1 MSFVK
6 RYSSVR
12 QAEAVFTGNTLCLA
26 PLSATTGDIAG
37 SGAVFASLDTS
48 LQVSGFPV
56 GTTLDYR
63 LNSSSALLNLPEGV
77 TVAYA
82 ELVWGGLYRSA
93 SADISALTDNA
104 VNFTTPAGTFTVTG
118 DPVTRNNLLLPAEQ
132 ITVGFYTR
140 SAIVTDFVKNGGS
153 GTYSVGAVPALLAN
167 PSSLAADTNHAGW
180 TLCVIYENS
189 SLPLRSINLWCGAVA
204 VSLNAGS
211 TDLTITGFLT
221 PSSSPS
227 GKLFVS
233 AQEGDAVLSG
243 DRLLFGANQAS
254 LQNLSGPN
262 NPATNFFASQIN
274 DSDGLLDQ
282 SGSNGNLNA
291 LPFAGRNTPA
301 CRQGWDIT
309 AVDVSDKLSSGQTS
323 SLVRLTTNG
332 DLYVVNALAL
342 RIESEGAVLSVEK
355 SVDKDYAFVGEERTY
370 TVNISNGGTSGAFNC
385 VLEDPLPA
393 GLSLVDGS
401 VTIDTVPVVGGFPL
415 SLPDIPSQGSVTVTY
430 RAKINALPVINP
442 VPNTAVAEY
451 DFSPF
456 PGIVVSAEAQ
466 SEEVSVEIISPLLT
480 VIKAVDKTFAQSG
493 ETLLYTFTVF
503 NGGNIALS
511 DVVFTDEIPTGTTFE
526 TGSVTVGGASRP
538 VSFPP
543 DGINLGTLAPGDTV
557 GLSFKVKV
565 N

>member
-1 MSFVK
+1 M
-6 RYSSVR
+6 
-12 QAEAVFTGNTLCLA
+12 
-26 PLSATTGDIAG
+26 
-37 SGAVFASLDTS
+37 
-48 LQVSGFPV
+48 
-56 GTTLDYR
+56 
-63 LNSSSALLNLPEGV
+63 
-77 TVAYA
+77 
-82 ELVWGGLYRSA
+82 
-93 SADISALTDNA
+93 
-104 VNFTTPAGTFTVTG
+104 
-118 DPVTRNNLLLPAEQ
+118 
-132 ITVGFYTR
+132 
-140 SAIVTDFVKNGGS
+140 
-153 GTYSVGAVPALLAN
+153 
-167 PSSLAADTNHAGW
+167 
-180 TLCVIYENS
+180 
-189 SLPLRSINLWCGAVA
+189 
-204 VSLNAGS
+204 
-211 TDLTITGFLT
+211 
-221 PSSSPS
+221 
-227 GKLFVS
+227 
-233 AQEGDAVLSG
+233 
-243 DRLLFGANQAS
+243 
-254 LQNLSGPN
+254 
-262 NPATNFFASQIN
+262 
-274 DSDGLLDQ
+274 
-282 SGSNGNLNA
+282 
-291 LPFAGRNTPA
+291 
-301 CRQGWDIT
+301 
-309 AVDVSDKLSSGQTS
+309 
-323 SLVRLTTNG
+323 
-332 DLYVVNALAL
+332 
-342 RIESEGAVLSVEK
+342 LSVEK

>member
-12 QAEAVFTGNTLCLA
+12 QADTVFTGNTLCLA

-37 SGAVFASLDTS
+37 SGAVFTSLDTS
-48 LQVSGFPV
+48 LQVGSFPQ

-63 LNSSSALLNLPEGV
+63 LNSSSAELNLPAGV

-93 SADISALTDNA
+93 AQDISALTDDA
-104 VNFTTPAGTFTVTG
+104 VNFTTPAGTFAVTG
-118 DPVTRNNLLLPAEQ
+118 DSATRNNLLLPADQ
-132 ITVGFYTR
+132 VTVGFYTR
-140 SAIVTDFVKNGGS
+140 SAIVTDFIKNGGS
-153 GTYSVGAVPALLAN
+153 GTYSVGAVPALIAN

-180 TLCVIYENS
+180 TLCVIYES
-189 SLPLRSINLWCGAVA
+189 PSLPLRSINLWCGAVA

-243 DRLLFGANQAS
+243 DRLMFGANQAS

-262 NPATNFFASQIN
+262 NPETNFFASQIN
-274 DSDGLLDQ
+274 GSDGLVDET
-282 SGSNGNLNA
+282 GTNGTRNA
-291 LPFAGRNTPA
+291 RAFDGDNISA

-323 SLVRLTTNG
+323 ALVRLTTNG

-342 RIESEGAVLSVEK
+342 MVESEGAVLSVEK

-370 TVNISNGGTSGAFNC
+370 TVNIANNGTSEAFNC

-393 GLSLVDGS
+393 GISLVEGS
-401 VTIDTVPVVGGFPL
+401 VTVDSVPVGGGFPL
-415 SLPDIPSQGSVTVTY
+415 SLPDIPPQGTVTVTY
-430 RAKINALPVINP
+430 KAKVNALPVPNP
-442 VPNTAVAEY
+442 VPNTALTEY

-466 SEEVSVEIISPLLT
+466 SEQVFLEIISPLLT
-480 VIKAVDKTFAQSG
+480 VTKAVDKTFALSG
-493 ETLLYTFTVF
+493 ETLTYTFTVF

-511 DVVFTDEIPTGTTFE
+511 DVVFTDVIPAGATFE
-526 TGSVTVGGASRP
+526 TGSVTVGGAARP
-538 VSFPP
+538 EAYPP
-543 DGINLGTLAPGDTV
+543 DGINLGTLSPGDTA
-557 GLSFKVKV
+557 GLSFKVTV